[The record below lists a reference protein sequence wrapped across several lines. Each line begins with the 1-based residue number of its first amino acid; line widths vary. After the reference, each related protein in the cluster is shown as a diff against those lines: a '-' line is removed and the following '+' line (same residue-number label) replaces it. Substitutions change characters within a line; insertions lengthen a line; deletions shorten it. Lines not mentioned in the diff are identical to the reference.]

1 LRRLVRKAIGRGFPE
16 FYKPIFFP
24 PKIFSN
30 LLILC
35 PKNAKTALFE
45 LEIGTSLPMSDP
57 IEPIPFAGRSS
68 MVVDVPFE
76 G

>member
-1 LRRLVRKAIGRGFPE
+1 VGLPW
-16 FYKPIFFP
+16 IFFE
-24 PKIFSN
+24 KNFRAKNVSH
-30 LLILC
+30 LHILC

-45 LEIGTSLPMSDP
+45 LVQGTSLSMSEP
-57 IEPIPFAGRSS
+57 IEPIPFAGRSP

>member
-1 LRRLVRKAIGRGFPE
+1 MGLGWIL
-16 FYKPIFFP
+16 
-24 PKIFSN
+24 KIKNFRAKNVSN
-30 LLILC
+30 LHILW

-45 LEIGTSLPMSDP
+45 LLIKASLSMNEPT
-57 IEPIPFAGRSS
+57 EPIPFAGCSP